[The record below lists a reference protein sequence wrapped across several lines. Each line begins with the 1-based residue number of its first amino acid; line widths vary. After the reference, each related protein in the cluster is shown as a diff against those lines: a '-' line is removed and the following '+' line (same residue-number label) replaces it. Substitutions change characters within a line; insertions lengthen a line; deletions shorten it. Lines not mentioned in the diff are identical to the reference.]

1 MSAGNE
7 HVRLVE
13 FHAIL
18 LERMGSLA
26 PAYATLDAWTRPAY
40 LKKHERMRELTPE
53 PMRMP

>member
-18 LERMGSLA
+18 CECMGGLA
-26 PAYATLDAWTRPAY
+26 LALATLDR
-40 LKKHERMRELTPE
+40 
-53 PMRMP
+53 